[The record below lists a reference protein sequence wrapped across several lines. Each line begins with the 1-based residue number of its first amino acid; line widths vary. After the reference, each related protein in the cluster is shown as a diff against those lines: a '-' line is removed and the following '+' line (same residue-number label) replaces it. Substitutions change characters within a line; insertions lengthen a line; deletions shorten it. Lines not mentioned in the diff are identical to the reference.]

1 MRRLK
6 EAYGES
12 KELDNFVELAQED
25 FRTYYKVEARRK
37 NGTPKTQE
45 RYFYNEESARE
56 YYEKFLEDIVDDYR
70 WEDAEIFLYEV
81 NVKLNQE
88 ELESKM
94 IYEEDEEEYIEN
106 GEEEIIEDEE

>member
-45 RYFYNEESARE
+45 RYFYNEDQSD
-56 YYEKFLEDIVDDYR
+56 KNKGLIL
-70 WEDAEIFLYEV
+70 AE
-81 NVKLNQE
+81 LNNILKE
-88 ELESKM
+88 HF
-94 IYEEDEEEYIEN
+94 
-106 GEEEIIEDEE
+106 